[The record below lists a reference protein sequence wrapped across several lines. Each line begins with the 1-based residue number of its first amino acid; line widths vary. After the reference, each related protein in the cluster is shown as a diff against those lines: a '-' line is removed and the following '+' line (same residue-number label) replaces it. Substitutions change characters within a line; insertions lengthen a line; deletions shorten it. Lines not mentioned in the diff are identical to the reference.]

1 VKEEAMLTIRSV
13 DLTEVV
19 PDDLDVTPKEW
30 LAYCRERGLVAL
42 AAEWDEEPV
51 GFAVAE
57 SRPRSVHILKL
68 EGDTRTCLLLLDRL
82 TMLAGERNVGV
93 WVPIDRLD
101 VRRMLKRLGFARRA
115 GGEREDGP
123 AYFYHW
129 NRNADV

>member
-1 VKEEAMLTIRSV
+1 MLTIRSI
-13 DLTEVV
+13 DLTEAV
-19 PDDLDVTPKEW
+19 PDDLDVTPREW

-68 EGDTRTCLLLLDRL
+68 EGHTRTCLLLLDRL
-82 TMLAGERNVGV
+82 TRLAGERNVGV
-93 WVPIDRLD
+93 WVPIGRFGM
-101 VRRMLKRLGFARRA
+101 RRMLKRLGFARRA
-115 GGEREDGP
+115 AGEREGGP

-129 NRNADV
+129 NRNQDV